1 MMEQY
6 KELNDVAR
14 SETSAVE
21 GSKEIWQSPKLIKLD
36 YSRTNSSSGSGNED
50 LEVYTS

>member
-21 GSKEIWQSPKLIKLD
+21 ENMAKPEID
-36 YSRTNSSSGSGNED
+36 
-50 LEVYTS
+50 